1 MMKPCNGWMGDRGLF
16 PDGGLTAGWFAWV
29 VFLAMLF
36 SNVAT
41 AQPVIVQLV
50 NGRNGKPVA
59 KVKVYISIDESNGYP
74 YSTFHTNRQG
84 EVQFES
90 NGARTFQVTFVGQV
104 DCGERIARK
113 ANPNYSV
120 AETLMTGLR
129 TENNCGAYNPEPVP
143 GRLIY
148 IVRPATFWELFRN

>member
-1 MMKPCNGWMGDRGLF
+1 MALARNV
-16 PDGGLTAGWFAWV
+16 AWPLSPFCV

-50 NGRNGKPVA
+50 DGRNSKPVA
-59 KVKVYISIDESNGYP
+59 KVKVYISLDQSNGYP
-74 YSTFHTNRQG
+74 YSTFLTNRQG

-104 DCGERIARK
+104 DCGERIVHK

-120 AETLMTGLR
+120 AETLMTGLSTR
-129 TENNCGAYNPEPVP
+129 NDCGTAHPRPVP

-148 IVRPATFWELFRN
+148 IVRPAKWLELFRN